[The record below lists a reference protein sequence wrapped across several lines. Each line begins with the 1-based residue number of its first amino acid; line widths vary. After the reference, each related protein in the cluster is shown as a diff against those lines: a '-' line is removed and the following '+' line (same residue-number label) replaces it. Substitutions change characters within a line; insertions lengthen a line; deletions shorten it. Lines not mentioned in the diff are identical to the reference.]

1 MPIRCSGHR
10 SHSSGMEGDSKSSIP
25 IICFYIGSG
34 NLNMPQPIPHQS
46 RARKESKA
54 ATMTKVFARVLLAFT
69 FSLSPSFVL
78 GQEEADPVAAKRA
91 RELLSTPIPTDADK
105 PALIKLHVERSDAAR
120 KLGELQTQIAELRKA
135 HEIADRKNPEVV
147 GLLASATHLSGD
159 WDGARRL
166 REEILDNS
174 LSPSWRF
181 THATTLAGYFIE
193 IGDTKRALSLLA
205 SVEPLLRQ
213 FVDREGGTRIH
224 AQFHWVRGRILSAQG
239 RFTEAEAEQRSA
251 SDRVAAYSKW
261 RGASDTEQS
270 RYWRNLINSSLAGIL
285 SLQGKMSDAEWV
297 QRDTFARSVQETGHD
312 SVPTTKVSLELA
324 NTILRQ
330 GRYEEALKR
339 AESGYATLE
348 KRGVLPS
355 SYTRQFALALMGW
368 ANTLGGDYPSAIAAF
383 ERRDVN
389 LRADPKAQG
398 SRAGGGSVVWGYSLV
413 RSGRT
418 EEALPMLKA
427 HYEVALERSEKGYT
441 TLERAAMYAY
451 ALQRAGRI
459 EEAAKLFGSSVSALL
474 ESRRRA
480 RAADRVDVLAER
492 IVNWIIEGY
501 MESLSTRAVAGD
513 ALAIAEM
520 FRVADVARGSSVQR
534 ALALSAGR
542 ASISDPQLAEL
553 VRKEQDAGNRHVALN
568 KIVDDLLARP
578 LEKQPKQVIAEMRR
592 DLESLVDTRDSLRK
606 EIAIRFPDYAQLI
619 EPQPVTVEQVQK
631 LLRGGEVLVST
642 YTSHDRTYVWAVPQS
657 GAVRFLQA
665 PMSATDIAESV
676 KKLRRALDVG
686 EVSLDAFPTFDVA
699 LAYSLYEKL
708 LKPLENAWKGAH
720 TLIAVPHGRLS
731 QIPFSA
737 LPVLPA
743 QGRIHSSEFNGY
755 RGVEW
760 LLKRVAVVQLPSVAA
775 LNSLRAMKR
784 ATPAEGAF
792 IGFGDPV
799 FALGQV
805 TGTSTSR
812 RSVLLRNLK
821 VASSGDQAKPGS
833 AADFRRLPPLPD
845 TAQEIEDIAAILKA
859 GGANVLLGAHATETN
874 VKNRR
879 LDEHRVVM
887 FATHGLVPGDLDG
900 LTQPALALSN
910 PAITGEKDADG
921 LLTMEEVLG
930 LRLNADWVV
939 LSACNTAAG
948 DGAGSEAISG
958 LGRAFFYAGARS
970 LLVSNWPVETVSARL
985 LTTDLFQRQAKDP
998 TLSRAEVL
1006 RQAMLNLME
1015 AGVAKDASGRIE
1027 HTYAHPMFW
1036 APFTLVGDG
1045 GR

>member
-1 MPIRCSGHR
+1 MR
-10 SHSSGMEGDSKSSIP
+10 
-25 IICFYIGSG
+25 
-34 NLNMPQPIPHQS
+34 
-46 RARKESKA
+46 
-54 ATMTKVFARVLLAFT
+54 KVFPRLLLALT
-69 FSLSPSFVL
+69 ICLGPGFVF

-91 RELLSTPIPTDADK
+91 RELLSKPIPTETDK

-120 KLGELQTQIAELRKA
+120 KLGDLQTQIAELRKA

-166 REEILDNS
+166 REEILDNP

-181 THATTLAGYFIE
+181 IHATTLAGYFIE
-193 IGDTKRALSLLA
+193 IGNTKRALSLLS

-213 FVDREGGTRIH
+213 FADREDGTRMH
-224 AQFHWVRGRILSAQG
+224 AQFHWVKGRILSAQG
-239 RFTEAEAEQRSA
+239 RFAEAEAAQRSA
-251 SDRVAAYSKW
+251 SDRVAAYSQW
-261 RGASDTEQS
+261 RGTTDTEQS
-270 RYWRNLINSSLAGIL
+270 RYWRNLISSSLAGIL
-285 SLQGKMSDAEWV
+285 RLQGKMSEAEWI
-297 QRDTFARSVQETGHD
+297 QRDTFAHSVQETGAD

-339 AESGYATLE
+339 AESGYVALGR
-348 KRGVLPS
+348 RGVLPS
-355 SYTRQFALALMGW
+355 SYTMQFALVLMGW
-368 ANTLGGDYPSAIAAF
+368 ANTMRGDYPNAIAAF
-383 ERRDVN
+383 ERRDVS

-398 SRAGGGSVVWGYSLV
+398 SRSGSGSVVWGYALI
-413 RSGRT
+413 RSGRA

-441 TLERAAMYAY
+441 TLQRAAMYAY
-451 ALQRAGRI
+451 ALQRTGRV
-459 EEAAKLFGSSVSALL
+459 EEAEKLFGGSISALL

-480 RAADRVDVLAER
+480 RAADRIDVQEER

-501 MESLSTRAVAGD
+501 MESLSTRATAGD

-520 FRVADVARGSSVQR
+520 FRVSDVARGSSVQR

-542 ASISDPQLAEL
+542 ASISDPELADL
-553 VRKEQDAGNRHVALN
+553 VRKEQDAGNQYVALN

-578 LEKQPKQVIAEMRR
+578 LGKQPKQVIAEMRR
-592 DLESLVDTRDSLRK
+592 DLEGLAVTRDNLRK
-606 EIAIRFPDYAQLI
+606 EITARFPDYAQLI

-657 GAVRFLQA
+657 GAVRFLHA
-665 PMSATDIAESV
+665 AMSATNIAESA
-676 KKLRRALDVG
+676 KSLRRALDVG
-686 EVSLDAFPTFDVA
+686 DVSLDAFPNFDVA

-708 LKPLENAWKGAH
+708 LKPLEDTWKGAH
-720 TLIAVPHGRLS
+720 TLIAVPHGGLS
-731 QIPFSA
+731 HIPFSV
-737 LPVLPA
+737 LPVLPVR
-743 QGRIHSSEFNGY
+743 GRIHSGGFEGY
-755 RGVEW
+755 RSVEW
-760 LLKRVAVVQLPSVAA
+760 LLRRVAVVQLPSVAA
-775 LNSLRAMKR
+775 LKSLRAVKK

-792 IGFGDPV
+792 IGFGDPMFV
-799 FALGQV
+799 LGQV
-805 TGTSTSR
+805 TGTSSSR

-821 VASSGDQAKPGS
+821 IASSGDQAKPGS
-833 AADFRRLPPLPD
+833 AADFKRLPPLPD

-859 GGANVLLGAHATETN
+859 GGDNVLLGPLATETN

-921 LLTMEEVLG
+921 LLTMEEILG

-1006 RQAMLNLME
+1006 RQASLNLME
-1015 AGVAKDASGRIE
+1015 AEVAKDASGRIE